1 MPNINHSNRDSEK
14 NVPTKLVALIRLH
27 EAKRL
32 TGLSTS
38 AIYRLIAEGQFP
50 RQVSLGTPRSI
61 AFVESEVAAW
71 IQERIAERD
80 NGGREAHT

>member
-1 MPNINHSNRDSEK
+1 MPNTNQSNRNSKK
-14 NVPTKLVALIRLH
+14 NAPTKLVALIRLH

-38 AIYRLIAEGQFP
+38 AIYRLIAEDRFP
-50 RQVSLGTPRSI
+50 RQVSLGTPRSM

-71 IQERIAERD
+71 IQERIDDRD
-80 NGGREAHT
+80 SGGNESR

>member
-1 MPNINHSNRDSEK
+1 MPKINHTNRDTKK
-14 NVPTKLVALIRLH
+14 NIPPKLVALIRLH

-38 AIYRLIAEGQFP
+38 AIYRLIAEGRFP
-50 RQVSLGTPRSI
+50 RQVSLGTPRSM

-80 NGGREAHT
+80 SGGKEACT